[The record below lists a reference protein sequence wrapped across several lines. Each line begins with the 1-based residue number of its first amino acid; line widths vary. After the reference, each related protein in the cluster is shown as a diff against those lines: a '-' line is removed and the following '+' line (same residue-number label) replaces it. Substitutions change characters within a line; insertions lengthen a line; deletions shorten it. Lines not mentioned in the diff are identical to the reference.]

1 MTVNWNP
8 FRKKV
13 MRVSLSEPT
22 SDLSREYDV
31 YKVKK
36 LEPNHVIL
44 TTSAKK
50 KVDIQTIHPM
60 DIIVEDL

>member
-1 MTVNWNP
+1 LTVNWNP

>member
-1 MTVNWNP
+1 MNWNP

-13 MRVSLSEPT
+13 MRVILSEPN
-22 SDLSREYDV
+22 SGLNRQYEV
-31 YKVKK
+31 YRVKK

-44 TTSAKK
+44 TTSEKK

>member
-1 MTVNWNP
+1 MKWNP
-8 FRKKV
+8 FRKKM
-13 MRVSLSEPT
+13 MRVSLSEPN
-22 SDLSREYDV
+22 SELSKEYIV

-36 LEPNHVIL
+36 LDPNHVIL
-44 TTSAKK
+44 TTSKKK

>member
-1 MTVNWNP
+1 MNWNP
-8 FRKKV
+8 FKKKV
-13 MRVSLSEPT
+13 MKVFLSEPN
-22 SDLSREYDV
+22 SGLSREYDV

-36 LEPNHVIL
+36 LDPNHVIL
-44 TTSAKK
+44 TTSRKK

>member
-1 MTVNWNP
+1 MKWNP
-8 FRKKV
+8 FRKKI
-13 MRVSLSEPT
+13 MRVSLSEPN
-22 SDLSREYDV
+22 SELSKEYIV

-36 LEPNHVIL
+36 LDPNHVIL
-44 TTSAKK
+44 TTSKKK

>member
-1 MTVNWNP
+1 MKWNP
-8 FRKKV
+8 FKKKV
-13 MRVSLSEPT
+13 MRVSLNEPNSGLT
-22 SDLSREYDV
+22 KEYDV

-36 LEPNHVIL
+36 LDPNHVIL
-44 TTSAKK
+44 TTSQKK

>member
-1 MTVNWNP
+1 MNWNP

-13 MRVSLSEPT
+13 MRVSLSEPRT
-22 SDLSREYDV
+22 RLSKEYDV

-60 DIIVEDL
+60 DIIVEDV

>member
-1 MTVNWNP
+1 MNWNP

-13 MRVSLSEPT
+13 MRVSLSEPN
-22 SDLSREYDV
+22 SCLSKVYEV

-44 TTSAKK
+44 TTSTKK

>member
-1 MTVNWNP
+1 
-8 FRKKV
+8 

-22 SDLSREYDV
+22 SGLNKEYDV

-44 TTSAKK
+44 TTSSKK

>member
-1 MTVNWNP
+1 MKWNP
-8 FRKKV
+8 FKKKV
-13 MRVSLSEPT
+13 MRVTLNEPT
-22 SDLSREYDV
+22 SDLTREYDV

-36 LEPNHVIL
+36 LDPNHVIL

-50 KVDIQTIHPM
+50 KIDIQTINPM